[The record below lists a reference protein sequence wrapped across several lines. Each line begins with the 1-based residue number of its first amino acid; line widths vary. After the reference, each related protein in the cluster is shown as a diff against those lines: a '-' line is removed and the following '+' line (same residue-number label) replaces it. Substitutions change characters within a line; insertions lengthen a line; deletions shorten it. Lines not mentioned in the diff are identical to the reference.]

1 MANINLLPPE
11 IKLKIKRSKQ
21 SANVFSICMVAIIC
35 IATLGL
41 ILSSLKTNLLQPNLD
56 NIKSEIDKVSTGL
69 SSYATLEDEAT
80 FLNDRAKIAKELET
94 QKAYWSQ
101 ILQDLINSVPQQVQ
115 FTNLTADLSKTPNFI
130 LQGNTT
136 NEREVIKF
144 KEKLE
149 KSNFFKDVAFK
160 SATTNESTAATT
172 TTEKTMKFSLEFNL
186 EQKQVKTSTDKEVK

>member
-1 MANINLLPPE
+1 M
-11 IKLKIKRSKQ
+11 
-21 SANVFSICMVAIIC
+21 AIIF
-35 IATLGL
+35 IAFLGL
-41 ILSSLKTNLLQPNLD
+41 VLSSLKTNLLQPNLD
-56 NIKSEIDKVSTGL
+56 NIKSEINQASTGL

-80 FLNDRAKIAKELET
+80 FLNDRAKLAKELET

-115 FTNLTADLSKTPNFI
+115 FTNLTADLSKTPNFV

-149 KSNFFKDVAFK
+149 KSDFFKDVAFK
-160 SATTNESTAATT
+160 SATTNESKDATATAPTA
-172 TTEKTMKFSLEFNL
+172 KTMKFSLEFNL
-186 EQKQVKTSTDKEVK
+186 EEKQAKTSTDKEVK